1 LAPSHAAVLAQA
13 LTAPDVPAMLDM
25 FGNRVRIPQPCAAA
39 PHTDATAPPPPEELF
54 CGASPVQPAA
64 VPLAEGA
71 KEWPVWA
78 GVSAAGPADWEGL
91 GPLATRP
98 TALAL
103 ACADALMGDALSTS
117 YVDAATTAAADAPG
131 RAAASRPA
139 RAVGQARQSS
149 AWQAHFYACDQYSL
163 SAYLR
168 LLCLFFFLLYL
179 NFVLWP

>member
-1 LAPSHAAVLAQA
+1 LPRAIASLLDVHLPGVCIDMVASLMRTALAWLCSC
-13 LTAPDVPAMLDM
+13 VP
-25 FGNRVRIPQPCAAA
+25 